1 MLGESCLSLASAAWT
16 SLGDVTPASS
26 ATLSDPGASTFETSL
41 PLPFPSSDKVLT
53 AALISLGHIS
63 LLTSGGAYS
72 SSLRTIDTTCSCGSR
87 CSHERFESR
96 SSDVVLLV
104 GSGADVLEEDD
115 VELGDGTDNCKLE
128 FSEAAA
134 AVNVGNNAAIYMI
147 F

>member
-16 SLGDVTPASS
+16 SLGDVTS

-41 PLPFPSSDKVLT
+41 PLPFSSSDKVLT

-87 CSHERFESR
+87 CSHERFKSR